1 MGIFKRAN
9 NIYITVRDTYTSI
22 GGTSYEE
29 AEEVIIE
36 ATNGDLELV
45 SQKKVVMQ
53 GLGKGKGDDKN
64 NKTQLLVTKVEGKN
78 SANPYEKVTYKV
90 TKYNQ
95 DKVSEN
101 DKKRIQWAMK
111 IDGEKQL
118 LKEKGDTLELTMKE
132 EWTGKEI
139 IVMPFLKK
147 ATEKVSVKVKVLE
160 ETLSLYFNGKFLIF
174 KVIEKDKILKFSYK
188 AVSGRALKNG
198 KFDYS
203 KERQKMK
210 SEGPLPE
217 GEYYINPQEIQY
229 SENRTKIDK
238 LKGSIGRGTMPGG
251 EYSWG
256 KGRIWI
262 KPSEVYIDGIL
273 RNNFS
278 IHGGREEGSAG
289 CIDLTN
295 NDVDF
300 FRKIEQ
306 YRKESTK
313 IKLFVK
319 Y

>member
-1 MGIFKRAN
+1 MIYGKSYKLRVSKFAH
-9 NIYITVRDTYTSI
+9 NIVPKYKNDIKWQAAY
-22 GGTSYEE
+22 
-29 AEEVIIE
+29 
-36 ATNGDLELV
+36 
-45 SQKKVVMQ
+45 
-53 GLGKGKGDDKN
+53 LGKGDIL
-64 NKTQLLVTKVEGKN
+64 TLVHI
-78 SANPYEKVTYKV
+78 EK
-90 TKYNQ
+90 
-95 DKVSEN
+95 
-101 DKKRIQWAMK
+101 
-111 IDGEKQL
+111 
-118 LKEKGDTLELTMKE
+118 
-132 EWTGKEI
+132 TGKEI